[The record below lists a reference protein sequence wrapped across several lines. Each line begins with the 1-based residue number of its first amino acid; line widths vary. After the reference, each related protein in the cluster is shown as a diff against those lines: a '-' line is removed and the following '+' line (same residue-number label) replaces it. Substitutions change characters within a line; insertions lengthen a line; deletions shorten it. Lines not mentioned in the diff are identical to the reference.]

1 MEVIRSICKN
11 KKLII
16 LSVFILLVISLLLLR
31 FTKSVELLEND
42 TKVEKNTDLIYYL
55 TVTYDGKDKN
65 AHVSGIDADVK
76 VYSKY
81 IEVTDRIP
89 EGLKFQEFITSVNGT
104 VGAVNQKDTSKSCLG
119 GVYNDTKSTEQSNTN
134 YHGLHYDE
142 ATKTVHFKIKGLQA
156 GCQLTVGIKTK
167 TPETIDDP
175 NTTEVEQRR
184 DFYNEA
190 YAKEKNLTKK
200 SNRVHAFME
209 EKETTTHNVT
219 YQYDSSAPENAPE
232 LPGIQVQAPNSK
244 VAFATPPSVEG
255 YRFTGWKITNPT
267 STIYTETNFVMPDSD
282 VTITGSFEKIE
293 SHTVT
298 YEIESTEKPEGFTVS
313 TRSYYSKDIV
323 PLDTTKVGEII
334 DGYEFL
340 GWNTDLNL
348 NEENEFIMPDKDVV
362 IKGSFKLK
370 KYKVEYQFTTEN
382 GGVIPPGVSVP
393 EPVYYQPNEKV
404 KLPELSDITGYHFRG
419 WYEGDNFEM
428 PAEDIIVLGEW
439 EIQNGLFEPEI
450 QIEIQNK
457 KSSYKVGET
466 IQYKIT
472 VRNKESY
479 SLHDVN
485 IMENKKGKFL
495 KDTGSNYALR
505 TDRMVEIPTLNANSS
520 VDVLGEY
527 TVVESDT
534 DIVINEVE
542 LLSAIADNN
551 YNFNESKKYIDSVSA
566 KIGTPKKLR
575 LCNVVN
581 KEETFQYH
589 LTSIDNTFD
598 TWITLT
604 GNACKTL
611 ILEDNTYQVTQVD
624 LQDYELES
632 VTGAI
637 TSNGETFD
645 LVNDITE
652 ITFNNKYRK
661 KGFYHADGRV
671 VNLVPGSGGNTSNVP
686 FDVSGA
692 VLDNIASEH
701 VTNSTGINFGAIN
714 STTNGQGVYIRAG
727 TENDEHPIYYFR
739 GDKTLLNNV
748 LFANICWKIVRTTE
762 TGGLKLIY
770 NGVPTSD
777 NQCTNTTGASTQIG
791 TSVFNSSNNNAKYV
805 GYMYDN
811 SSSAAQHGTTNS
823 TIKTTIDN
831 WYKTNIE
838 EKGYTRYLEDTVW
851 CNDRKI
857 NSTSGSYTYYE
868 TYNRLVTNKATAKP
882 LVKDEEVCRE
892 QNDRYTLPKN
902 EKGNGA
908 LTYPVGLLT
917 ADEVVLAGG
926 VFGTSN
932 STYYLYTSQYFWSL
946 SPNYST
952 GSRAFVFGVR
962 STGYLSNDGV
972 YDTYGVRPSISLG
985 PGTTFSTGDGSMETP
1000 YVVKEG

>member
-1 MEVIRSICKN
+1 MEVIKN
-11 KKLII
+11 VFKSKKIII
-16 LSVFILLVISLLLLR
+16 LSISIILVISLLLLN

-42 TKVEKNTDLIYYL
+42 TKVEKNSDLIYYL
-55 TVTYDGKDKN
+55 TVMYDGKDKN

-76 VYSKY
+76 VYSGY
-81 IEVTDRIP
+81 IQVTDRIP
-89 EGLKFQEFITSVNGT
+89 EGLEFQEFITSVNGT

-119 GVYNDTKSTEQSNTN
+119 GVYNDTKASEETNTN
-134 YHGLHYDE
+134 DHGLHYDG
-142 ATKTVHFKIKGLQA
+142 TTRTVNFKIKGLQA

-175 NTTEVEQRR
+175 TTTEIETRR

-209 EKETTTHNVT
+209 DTETTTHNVT

-282 VTITGSFEKIE
+282 VTVTGSFEKIE

-340 GWNTDLNL
+340 GWNIDLEL
-348 NEENEFIMPDKDVV
+348 NEDKEFIMPDYDVV
-362 IKGSFKLK
+362 IKGNFKLK
-370 KYKVEYQFTTEN
+370 KYKVEYQFTEEN

-404 KLPELSDITGYHFRG
+404 KLPEFSDILGYHFRG

-428 PAEDIIVLGEW
+428 PEEDIVVLGEW
-439 EIQNGLFEPEI
+439 EIQNGLFEPDI
-450 QIEIQNK
+450 KIDIINK
-457 KSSYKVGET
+457 KSSYQVGDT
-466 IQYKIT
+466 INYKIT
-472 VRNKESY
+472 VTNKETY
-479 SLHDVN
+479 PIKDVN
-485 IMENKKGKFL
+485 IIENKKGKFI

-505 TDRMVEIPTLNANSS
+505 TDRMVEIPVLNADSS
-520 VDVLGEY
+520 VEILGEY
-527 TVVESDT
+527 TVQENDT

-542 LLSAIADNN
+542 LLSATADNN
-551 YNFNESKKYIDSVSA
+551 YNFNESKTYIDSITA
-566 KIGTPKKLR
+566 KIAVPKQLK

-581 KEETFQYH
+581 KEDTFQYH
-589 LTSIDNTFD
+589 LTSTDNTFD
-598 TWITLT
+598 TWLTLT

-637 TSNGETFD
+637 TSNGGTFT
-645 LVNDITE
+645 LTNDITE

-661 KGFYHADGRV
+661 KGFYHANGRV
-671 VNLVPGSGGNTSNVP
+671 VNLVLGSGGNTSNVP
-686 FDVSGA
+686 FDISTA
-692 VLDNIASEH
+692 QPDSEIKFYQH
-701 VTNSTGINFGAIN
+701 SSYNN
-714 STTNGQGVYIRAG
+714 NGNGLFVFEG
-727 TENDEHPIYYFR
+727 TESDEHPIYYYR
-739 GDKTLLNNV
+739 GAVTNNNV

-762 TGGLKLIY
+762 TGGTKLIY
-770 NGVPTSD
+770 NGSPTSD
-777 NQCTNTTGASTQIG
+777 NKCTNITGTATQING
-791 TSVFNSSNNNAKYV
+791 TTYKWNNSYDNAKYV

-811 SSSAAQHGTTNS
+811 ASSVAQHGTSESNA
-823 TIKTTIDN
+823 KVEVDK

-838 EKGYTRYLEDTVW
+838 DKGYTNYLEDAVW
-851 CNDRKI
+851 CNERTI
-857 NSTSGSYTYYE
+857 GETLGSYIYYGAY
-868 TYNRLVTNKATAKP
+868 TRLFTNKERPK
-882 LVKDEEVCRE
+882 VKDEEVCSNKE
-892 QNDRYTLPKN
+892 DRYTVRDT
-902 EKGNGA
+902 EKGNGY
-908 LTYPVGLLT
+908 LQYPVGLLT
-917 ADEVVLAGG
+917 MDEAELGG
-926 VFGTSN
+926 IGEYYASGNTFNTTS
-932 STYYLYTSQYFWSL
+932 YLYTGQNFWLL
-946 SPNYST
+946 SPNAFRGGAYVFLVVSSGSLSIGST
-952 GSRAFVFGVR
+952 GIPGA
-962 STGYLSNDGV
+962 
-972 YDTYGVRPSISLG
+972 YGLRPSISLR
-985 PGTTFSTGDGSMETP
+985 PGTTFTSGDGEPAKP
-1000 YVVKEG
+1000 YIVKEG